1 MGVELYIQQTKLEDP
16 SIADYQIINEI
27 IIILL
32 YMYIYIILYCMNFC
46 KMYILADHISKSMVF
61 FINSKNRSIGNF
73 CVLFFDNSLLNTENH
88 IYISF

>member
-16 SIADYQIINEI
+16 SITDYQIINEI
-27 IIILL
+27 IIKTFL
-32 YMYIYIILYCMNFC
+32 YVCVYIYLLLCINFC

-73 CVLFFDNSLLNTENH
+73 CVLFFDNSV
-88 IYISF
+88 

>member
-32 YMYIYIILYCMNFC
+32 YMCIYIYNIILHEF
-46 KMYILADHISKSMVF
+46 L
-61 FINSKNRSIGNF
+61 
-73 CVLFFDNSLLNTENH
+73 
-88 IYISF
+88 

>member
-16 SIADYQIINEI
+16 SITDYQIINEI
-27 IIILL
+27 IIKTFL
-32 YMYIYIILYCMNFC
+32 YVCVYIYLLLCINFY

-73 CVLFFDNSLLNTENH
+73 CVLFFDNSV
-88 IYISF
+88 